1 LMEKNPFFENIS
13 ELKENLRLYLETK
26 LSYYGLTA
34 FEKAVKILT
43 VITGNGFILLVMW
56 MALIFFSGAVAFY
69 IGTLLDSN
77 VLGLLI
83 ISGAY
88 FLLGIIL
95 IIFRN
100 RIFSSII
107 IKLLLNVFFKDD
119 DEEESFKK

>member
-1 LMEKNPFFENIS
+1 MEKNPFFENIS

-56 MALIFFSGAVAFY
+56 MALIFFSGAVAYY
-69 IGTLLDSN
+69 IGSLLDSN
-77 VLGLLI
+77 ELGLLI